1 MSMRARALP
10 VRAARR
16 AYQAV
21 SPAVEDLWL
30 RQGIAGILAQKA
42 ARPAFRHLWDAE
54 VKVFSQWGED
64 GILDLLLD
72 RLDIAR
78 PSCVELGAGN
88 FHECNTRFLAEYRA
102 AQVLAVDGRSD
113 LDASVRRSPI
123 AWRTTVLTAQT
134 WITPDSAPALLN
146 EARASFGTIDV
157 LSLDI
162 DGNDYWVAESIDLLG
177 ISVVVVEY
185 NPLFGHTRAVS
196 VPRDDQ
202 FTRTQAHHSNLYYGA
217 SLRAF
222 TDLMAS
228 RGFAFL
234 GSNRA
239 GNNAF
244 FVPRASAHSIGVLVP
259 GTADLSAYVDWRV
272 RESRNPDGHLT
283 YLTGDARIQE
293 IGHLPLVDVHT
304 GRRLTV
310 RDAQG
315 PSTSA

>member
-1 MSMRARALP
+1 MPRRPSDLP

-16 AYQAV
+16 AFQAV

-64 GILDLLLD
+64 GILDLILD

-78 PSCVELGAGN
+78 PSCVEFGAGN

-102 AQVLAVDGRSD
+102 AQVLAVDGRPD
-113 LDASVRRSPI
+113 LDASVRRLPI
-123 AWRTTVLTAQT
+123 AWRTTVLTRQT
-134 WITPDSAPALLN
+134 WITPESAPGLLQ
-146 EARASFGTIDV
+146 EARTAFGGVDV

-162 DGNDYWVAESIDLLG
+162 DGNDYWVAESLDLTG
-177 ISVVVVEY
+177 VSVVVVEY
-185 NPLFGHTRAVS
+185 NPLLGHSRSVS
-196 VPRDDQ
+196 IPRDDE
-202 FTRTQAHHSNLYYGA
+202 FARTDAHYSNLYYGA
-217 SLRAF
+217 SIRSF
-222 TDLMAS
+222 TDLMVG

-244 FVPRASAHSIGVLVP
+244 FVPVESATTIGVVLP
-259 GTADLSAYVDWRV
+259 DAADLSAYTDWRV
-272 RESRNPDGHLT
+272 RESRDRDGRLT
-283 YLTGDARIQE
+283 YLTGDARIRE
-293 IGHLPLVDVHT
+293 IGHLPVVDVHT
-304 GRRLTV
+304 GDRLTV
-310 RDAQG
+310 RDCQG
-315 PSTSA
+315 PSPSR